1 MPRAGAGQGSPGW
14 ASPRFAIRISAI
26 LQRELTGFFRHWEY
40 PLSDSAEATI
50 RSFGFDAWLPP
61 GW

>member
-1 MPRAGAGQGSPGW
+1 MA
-14 ASPRFAIRISAI
+14 FATVI
-26 LQRELTGFFRHWEY
+26 LEVGDTVRL
-40 PLSDSAEATI
+40 EATAVDARDNAMPGGEFAI